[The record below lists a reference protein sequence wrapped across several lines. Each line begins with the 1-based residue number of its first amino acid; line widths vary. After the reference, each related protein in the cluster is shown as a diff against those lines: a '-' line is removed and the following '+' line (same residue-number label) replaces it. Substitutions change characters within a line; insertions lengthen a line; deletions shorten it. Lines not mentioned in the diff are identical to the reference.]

1 MASKIDP
8 RLLQQIQQL
17 QRENQTLQGQVNT
30 LKGSNNQGGT
40 PSGLRIGI
48 RGIFGGGVHNPRL
61 GNSRISPLP
70 ARFQGRHLF

>member
-1 MASKIDP
+1 MANKIDP

-17 QRENQTLQGQVNT
+17 KAENQTLQGQVNA

-40 PSGLRIGI
+40 LRAPNRVQRPLGGL
-48 RGIFGGGVHNPRL
+48 HNPRL